1 MIQRVWTNEEDEYLK
16 KSFGII
22 SYREIAEHL
31 NCSVKTMT
39 NRAKKLGIKLRT
51 IKNWTFDD
59 IEYLKENINK
69 INISDIQKE
78 LNVDYYQIM
87 DKLDELGLKYISNR
101 WTIEEEEKLKELAP
115 KHYISEIAKLLN
127 RTESSIINKAKKLG
141 INYTISG
148 RIFTNDELEY
158 IKKNWGIISV
168 SEIARKL
175 NANRSM
181 IEKQAD
187 ILNLSKAEHSNK
199 KWTDKKIKKLKKLAN
214 NKTITELASIFKTTN
229 NAISYVASKNN
240 IKLINSNVHWS
251 KEDICCLKEYAKTMD
266 LSEITKKMN
275 KSAYSIRSQA
285 KRQNIK
291 IMTNKNYANSIWTDE
306 NSKQLKELVSQ
317 GKNIIEIVK
326 IMNKKDCTLLRKAKE
341 LEIKIQNDYKEWT
354 EEDTN
359 KLIELSKTKTIS
371 ELVLELE
378 RLSQSIY
385 DKARS
390 LGINIIS
397 DCKKWT
403 EEDYEKLK
411 YLVMIEKR
419 TTKEISEIMGRT
431 EESINKKIYKQGLKN
446 QTGDKKLWTEEEEIM
461 LSDLW
466 GNKSMDLI
474 TKKLNRT
481 ASSISNKAYELN
493 LGSQID
499 NNYDGLTIPTICKIF
514 NVSYNTVSINW
525 VALGLKL
532 KSRKTSNV
540 SAYFYVEINDLFK
553 FLEAN
558 QNIWD
563 SRYLEVNILGIEP
576 EWLKQKRISD
586 ENIPIGE
593 LYLKDLTKQQLI
605 NAKKIILEQQEK
617 DDDIP
622 KKYIKNRKNGDL
634 NG

>member
-1 MIQRVWTNEEDEYLK
+1 
-16 KSFGII
+16 
-22 SYREIAEHL
+22 
-31 NCSVKTMT
+31 
-39 NRAKKLGIKLRT
+39 
-51 IKNWTFDD
+51 
-59 IEYLKENINK
+59 
-69 INISDIQKE
+69 
-78 LNVDYYQIM
+78 
-87 DKLDELGLKYISNR
+87 
-101 WTIEEEEKLKELAP
+101 
-115 KHYISEIAKLLN
+115 
-127 RTESSIINKAKKLG
+127 
-141 INYTISG
+141 
-148 RIFTNDELEY
+148 
-158 IKKNWGIISV
+158 
-168 SEIARKL
+168 
-175 NANRSM
+175 
-181 IEKQAD
+181 
-187 ILNLSKAEHSNK
+187 
-199 KWTDKKIKKLKKLAN
+199 
-214 NKTITELASIFKTTN
+214 
-229 NAISYVASKNN
+229 
-240 IKLINSNVHWS
+240 
-251 KEDICCLKEYAKTMD
+251 
-266 LSEITKKMN
+266 
-275 KSAYSIRSQA
+275 
-285 KRQNIK
+285 
-291 IMTNKNYANSIWTDE
+291 
-306 NSKQLKELVSQ
+306 
-317 GKNIIEIVK
+317 
-326 IMNKKDCTLLRKAKE
+326 
-341 LEIKIQNDYKEWT
+341 
-354 EEDTN
+354 
-359 KLIELSKTKTIS
+359 
-371 ELVLELE
+371 
-378 RLSQSIY
+378 
-385 DKARS
+385 
-390 LGINIIS
+390 
-397 DCKKWT
+397 
-403 EEDYEKLK
+403 
-411 YLVMIEKR
+411 MIEKR